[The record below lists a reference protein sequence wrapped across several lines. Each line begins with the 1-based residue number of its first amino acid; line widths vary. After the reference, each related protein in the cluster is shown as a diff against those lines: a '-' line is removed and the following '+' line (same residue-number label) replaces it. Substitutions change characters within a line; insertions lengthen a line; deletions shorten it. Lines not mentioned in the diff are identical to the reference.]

1 VTGEYIAPSIK
12 VITNLIDYSDRMI
25 EIAKSAPDS
34 AWRDSGF
41 GDQFKYD
48 NSVRRSREIS
58 IPYSLDKPK
67 IFFEFA
73 QAIHSAAKSYAMENN
88 FTFSHMEEI
97 NILEYQESEGFFD
110 IHSDSGPSFP
120 RSMSALLYLNDVE
133 DGGETWFDKFGLMI
147 KPEKGKLV
155 LFPANYAYTHQAL
168 PPKTGKKYVAVTWF
182 GQTLDSGIF
191 EEYYP

>member
-1 VTGEYIAPSIK
+1 MTGEYIAPSIK
-12 VITNLIDYSDRMI
+12 VIPNLINYSERMI
-25 EIAKSAPDS
+25 ELVKSAPES
-34 AWRDSGF
+34 AWRNSEL

-48 NSVRRSREIS
+48 NSVRRSKEIS
-58 IPYSLDKPK
+58 IPYSLDRPK

-110 IHSDSGPSFP
+110 IHSDSGPAFP

-133 DGGETWFDKFGLMI
+133 DYSTEDFILTESVLKPLKQLIVESKQSDYEILKEALKRSNPTDKKIIEDFMTYI
-147 KPEKGKLV
+147 KE
-155 LFPANYAYTHQAL
+155 
-168 PPKTGKKYVAVTWF
+168 
-182 GQTLDSGIF
+182 I
-191 EEYYP
+191 